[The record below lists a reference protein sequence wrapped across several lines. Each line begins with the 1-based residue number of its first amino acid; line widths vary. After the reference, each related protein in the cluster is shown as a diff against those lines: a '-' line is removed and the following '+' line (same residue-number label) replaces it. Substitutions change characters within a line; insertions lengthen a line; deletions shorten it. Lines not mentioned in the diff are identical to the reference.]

1 MIKVA
6 VAVVFDDKQR
16 ILITRRAEHI
26 SHGGFWEFPGGKLE
40 ADELADAALIREIKE
55 EVGVDVL
62 EYSFLGDLN
71 HDYGTKTV
79 NLLVFAVSKHQGEAY
94 RRELQSDL
102 RWVAVEELEQYQF
115 PEANQKIIE
124 MVKGYCNG

>member
-16 ILITRRAEHI
+16 VLITRRAEHI

-55 EVGVDVL
+55 EVGVDIL
-62 EYSFLGDLN
+62 EYSFLGDLSHN
-71 HDYGTKTV
+71 YGTKTV
-79 NLLVFAVSKHQGEAY
+79 NLLVFTVNKHQGEAY

-115 PEANQKIIE
+115 PEANLQIIE
-124 MVKGYCNG
+124 MIKGYSNG